1 MENKIYVDQSGNYLG
16 EYSVGNTAIPA
27 GAIEV
32 SLRPDDAG
40 KIYDFDSDSWGYS
53 LQDAKDKKIT
63 EIKALR
69 KSNLL
74 KSTPQTITYSGN
86 LENKT
91 FNISE
96 GDLDKFTTIINELQ
110 DYNVEVDNEATRF
123 LLTSND
129 IMIDWIVKQRD
140 LNLYFKVV
148 DLSHLDNEL
157 GYEAPTRTWGD
168 ATGERLLLDI
178 SDFKSLRKH
187 LNLRDAQEYDQARL
201 KIEAFE
207 LLETIEE
214 IEAFD
219 ITQIIV

>member
-16 EYSVGNTAIPA
+16 EYSIGNIAIPD
-27 GAIEV
+27 GAVEV
-32 SLRPDDAG
+32 ASRPDDAG
-40 KIYDFDSDSWGYS
+40 KIYDFDSDSWDYS

-91 FNISE
+91 FNINE
-96 GDLDKFTTIINELQ
+96 NDIDKFTTIIASLQ
-110 DYNVEVDNEATRF
+110 DDIDNGAV
-123 LLTSND
+123 N
-129 IMIDWIVKQRD
+129 
-140 LNLYFKVV
+140 
-148 DLSHLDNEL
+148 
-157 GYEAPTRTWGD
+157 PTRNWSD
-168 ATGERLLLDI
+168 ETGERLSLDI
-178 SDFKSLRKH
+178 NDFKSLRKH
-187 LNLRDAQEYDQARL
+187 LNIRDEQEFDQARL
-201 KIEAFE
+201 KIEALE